1 VGKFLTD
8 PIWWFFL
15 FWLPK
20 FLETHGLSLRTV
32 GLPLV
37 TIYLA
42 ADIGSI
48 GGGWLSSTL
57 IKRGWSVNR
66 ARKTAMLICACC
78 VLPVFLASRTTN
90 LWFAIAL
97 ISLAMA
103 AHQGWSAN
111 LFATVGDM
119 FPNHAVG
126 SVTGIGG
133 MAGAVGRDADRLGRA
148 GQILSHWHTYVP
160 LFIIASAAYVTAWL
174 FVNLLAPRLQPAQLT
189 D

>member
-1 VGKFLTD
+1 
-8 PIWWFFL
+8 
-15 FWLPK
+15 
-20 FLETHGLSLRTV
+20 
-32 GLPLV
+32 
-37 TIYLA
+37 
-42 ADIGSI
+42 
-48 GGGWLSSTL
+48 
-57 IKRGWSVNR
+57 
-66 ARKTAMLICACC
+66 

-133 MAGAVGRDADRLGRA
+133 MAGAVGGMLIAWGA